1 MTLLGQIDTDYTTTP
16 WYVTWFE
23 QYSEIHIQS
32 APEDSDNHVLSIH
45 YKHSGNCPAT
55 SQSSSIAKCDPSI
68 CEGLREAMS
77 NAKLIVNAVN
87 EKTGCDELLI
97 NKALFREIGI

>member
-55 SQSSSIAKCDPSI
+55 SQPSSIAKCDPSI

>member
-1 MTLLGQIDTDYTTTP
+1 MIQIDTDYTTTP

-68 CEGLREAMS
+68 CEYVS
-77 NAKLIVNAVN
+77 IVIFIMCGFKRN
-87 EKTGCDELLI
+87 
-97 NKALFREIGI
+97 